1 MWRKLMGD
9 YIVLKGKRYEIE
21 ESTWVDWDDG
31 ATLVHV
37 WYSDPATEE
46 EES

>member
-1 MWRKLMGD
+1 MED
-9 YIVLKGKRYEIE
+9 YIALKGKRYEIE

-37 WYSDPATEE
+37 WYKDPAEAEE
-46 EES
+46 DCE